1 MARFGKAAAMLTAA
15 ETARQWARK
24 NPEKA
29 NTYIDRASG
38 FVDERTRGRYH
49 SRIESLTRNAK
60 KGLTGQDTVSGSAR
74 DSDAPAPPQGSSSS
88 RPFPDLRA

>member
-29 NTYIDRASG
+29 STYIDRASG

-60 KGLTGQDTVSGSAR
+60 KGLTGQDTVSGTAR
-74 DSDAPAPPQGSSSS
+74 DGDAAPNAGGTQRP
-88 RPFPDLRA
+88 RPFPDVRA